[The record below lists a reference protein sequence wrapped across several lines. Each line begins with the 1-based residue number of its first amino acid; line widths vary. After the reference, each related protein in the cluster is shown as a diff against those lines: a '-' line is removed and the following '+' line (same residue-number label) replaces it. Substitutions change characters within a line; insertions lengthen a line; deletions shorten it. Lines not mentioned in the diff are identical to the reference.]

1 MARPST
7 YVLLLQAQQTIKQLQ
22 KDLYVSKGFTLQQ
35 AMDMAMIA
43 LHDEFGFGP
52 KYQAR
57 FEEAFRRTFVEYA
70 SMCVE
75 DGADDAQISYTKEKV
90 DRALKAACGEIRP
103 FEERYDEKNLS
114 FRDSRTGTGLPPEA
128 SMMEG

>member
-1 MARPST
+1 MAAPST
-7 YVLLLQAQQTIKQLQ
+7 YKLLLQAQQAIKQLQ
-22 KDLYVSKGFTLQQ
+22 RDLYISKGFTIQQ
-35 AMDMAMIA
+35 CIDMAMIT
-43 LHDEFGFGP
+43 LHEEFGFGP

-90 DRALKAACGEIRP
+90 DRALRAACGEIIP
-103 FEERYDEKNLS
+103 FEERYDEKRMY
-114 FRDSRTGTGLPPEA
+114 FRDSREKWEKG
-128 SMMEG
+128 SVRK

>member
-7 YVLLLQAQQTIKQLQ
+7 YVLLLQAQQAIKQLQ

-57 FEEAFRRTFVEYA
+57 FEEAFRKTFVEYA
-70 SMCVE
+70 TMCVE

-103 FEERYDEKNLS
+103 FEERYDEKNLY
-114 FRDSRTGTGLPPEA
+114 FRDSRKDWEKG
-128 SMMEG
+128 SVIK

>member
-1 MARPST
+1 MAAPST
-7 YVLLLQAQQTIKQLQ
+7 YKLLLQAQQAIKQLQ
-22 KDLYVSKGFTLQQ
+22 RDLWISKGFTLQQ

-43 LHDEFGFGP
+43 LHEEFGFGP

-57 FEEAFRRTFVEYA
+57 FEEAFRKTFVEYA

-75 DGADDAQISYTKEKV
+75 DGADDEKIIYTKEKV

-103 FEERYDEKNLS
+103 FEERYDEKNLY
-114 FRDSRTGTGLPPEA
+114 FRDSWEKWEKGSVRK
-128 SMMEG
+128 